1 MGLKSNPKYYIR
13 CTTTNQIMT
22 DSQPQPPKGV
32 TLQKLPDGTV
42 NPKYVD
48 LLDED
53 KPIAGQKFACLSF
66 ISPEHIIKQR
76 EQYFFQEFVKYWD
89 IHKSTDKFLQFLSF
103 VSYKY
108 GVKFDKLTED
118 FQQFKESEK
127 EVIAKSD
134 IVDDYK
140 SFLDMNEERL
150 DEEFGAKHEF
160 QTSVRGIKVR
170 GVFPSQKEA
179 ELRCKMLREVDPN
192 HDVFVGPVGLWVP
205 FHPEAYKTGR
215 VEYMEDTLNQLMSDK
230 KKNEEQAKSEFDK
243 RVKEAKHKAI
253 EENKRLAEQS
263 GNKLTQTLNEQGD
276 LVGVSQSQGTDFAV
290 DPDEAAEDI
299 SIEDVRNQ
307 LFNADNVV
315 LNPDRSD
322 RGLSTLTH
330 PPTAASTDA
339 SAVASDVDA
348 SADFEEV
355 D

>member
-1 MGLKSNPKYYIR
+1 
-13 CTTTNQIMT
+13 MT
-22 DSQPQPPKGV
+22 DNIRGV
-32 TLQKLPDGTV
+32 TLQKQPDGTV

-76 EQYFFQEFVKYWD
+76 EHYFFQAFVRHWD
-89 IHKSTDKFLQFLSF
+89 IHKSSEKFLQFLSF

-127 EVIAKSD
+127 EAIAKTD
-134 IVDDYK
+134 ILDDYK
-140 SFLDMNEERL
+140 SFLDLNEERL

-160 QTSVRGIKVR
+160 QTSVRGLKVR

-179 ELRCKMLREVDPN
+179 ELRCKILREADPH

-215 VEYMEDTLNQLMSDK
+215 VEYMEDTLNQLMSEK
-230 KKNEEQAKSEFDK
+230 KKNEEHAKTEFDK
-243 RVKEAKHKAI
+243 RVKEAKQKAI

-263 GNKLTQTLNEQGD
+263 GNKLTQTLNEDGE

-290 DPDEAAEDI
+290 DADEADENVSLA
-299 SIEDVRNQ
+299 DVRNQ
-307 LFNADNVV
+307 LFNAENVV
-315 LNPDRSD
+315 LNPDKSD

-330 PPTAASTDA
+330 PP
-339 SAVASDVDA
+339 VM
-348 SADFEEV
+348 EEV